1 MFRSIQMLME
11 KISSLVGKCPF
22 SSGFIAGLAAACAFL
37 LFLLLLYI
45 VSRPHKLRCIV
56 IPAEGGILRIDAKA
70 VQGAVRAVA
79 NNFPAFDV
87 RRVGLYGTQKNVELQ
102 VAMDFNGAIGVS
114 VSDLSAQFRAAVARM
129 TTETFGMASP
139 ARIEVEIL
147 RSFADIPVSDGE
159 SSSSAGASPS
169 ECFHSDAGSC

>member
-1 MFRSIQMLME
+1 MFRSIQMLVE

-56 IPAEGGILRIDAKA
+56 IPAEGGVLRIDAKA

-102 VAMDFNGAIGVS
+102 VAMDFNGAVDVS
-114 VSDLSAQFRAAVARM
+114 VSDLSAQFRAAVAKM

-147 RSFADIPVSDGE
+147 RSFADIPISDGG

-169 ECFHSDAGSC
+169 ESFHSDAGSC